1 MVKLVMVFCLY
12 CVSFQIIAMGES
24 SANWILEKQNQC
36 EMKINSLKKDIQSN
50 ADNLSKGSYNET
62 IVSSL
67 TSSKYKYIQE
77 KCRFEYF
84 ESIGTEAETLNIC
97 SCLIDEYEEFN
108 EYLVEK
114 INLP

>member
-1 MVKLVMVFCLY
+1 MVKLVMIFCLC
-12 CVSFQIIAMGES
+12 CVSFQISAMGES
-24 SANWILEKQNQC
+24 SAKWIFEKQNQC
-36 EMKINSLKKDIQSN
+36 ETKINSLKKDIQIN
-50 ADNLSKGSYNET
+50 ADNLTKGNYNEA
-62 IVSSL
+62 IVTSL

-97 SCLIDEYEEFN
+97 SCLIDEYTKFN

>member
-1 MVKLVMVFCLY
+1 MVICLY
-12 CVSFQIIAMGES
+12 CISFQIIAMGES
-24 SANWILEKQNQC
+24 SANWIFEKQNQC
-36 EMKINSLKKDIQSN
+36 EIKISSLKKDIQIN
-50 ADNLSKGSYNET
+50 ADNLSKGNYNEA

-67 TSSKYKYIQE
+67 TSTKYKYIEE

-97 SCLIDEYEEFN
+97 SCLIDEYTKFN
-108 EYLVEK
+108 DYLVEK